1 MHSSTPQP
9 ESAQCSPLAVSASVV
24 DAALDKFA
32 ALLADADYVQELEIL
47 KVGRMHFLRRRQM
60 ITELTGLYMALWRL
74 ALGRSFPQDAD
85 RMFEMFLERYGRENP
100 GRRSAHVLERARE
113 YWSMLAPQ
121 GDADFSPV
129 ARHLTSFSTR
139 DAAHAKSM
147 DLKLVLHIRKFYN
160 LIFERLI

>member
-1 MHSSTPQP
+1 MDSSTPQP
-9 ESAQCSPLAVSASVV
+9 KSAQCSPLAVSASVV
-24 DAALDKFA
+24 DATLDKFA

-47 KVGRMHFLRRRQM
+47 

-85 RMFEMFLERYGRENP
+85 RMFAMFLERYGRGNP
-100 GRRSAHVLERARE
+100 GRRSAHILERARE